1 MSEKK
6 AFPLRLSPELYEE
19 IRRWA
24 AADLRSVN
32 GQIEFLLR
40 QSVAR
45 RRGGAGAAADG
56 RTGETGPGAEA
67 DFGADGPD

>member
-1 MSEKK
+1 MAERK
-6 AFPLRLSPELYEE
+6 AFPLRLSKDLYEE

-40 QSVAR
+40 QAVR
-45 RRGGAGAAADG
+45 QRRGRTDG
-56 RTGETGPGAEA
+56 RDREVPPPE
-67 DFGADGPD
+67 PDR